1 MKFIGRQCHLIL
13 HRMATTQDEFKK
25 EKNRKLSIFG
35 LGDKAGMEVLTIG
48 ISCKAC
54 TQYEQSNF

>member
-1 MKFIGRQCHLIL
+1 MT
-13 HRMATTQDEFKK
+13 TTQDEFKK

-35 LGDKAGMEVLTIG
+35 FGDKAGMEVLTVG
-48 ISCKAC
+48 ISCKTW

>member
-1 MKFIGRQCHLIL
+1 MV
-13 HRMATTQDEFKK
+13 TTQDEFKK

-35 LGDKAGMEVLTIG
+35 FGDKAGMEVLTVG
-48 ISCKAC
+48 INCKAC